1 MEENREERGTE
12 KRPGIHEAGLTV
24 TYRRNLR
31 RSHMYIREQGTVER
45 HEVKMLEGRQVPHLL
60 KVETSVV
67 EGETYYLYD
76 ISGKQQIEDYLSG
89 KKMGYEILWQLLFS
103 IRELCRVLP
112 DYLLR
117 EEGVCLREEYIYMN
131 LEDGSL
137 YFTYLPFWQESLT
150 ESFERY
156 MEGVLRKTD
165 HQDQE
170 ARELAYQVYQMCL
183 VENTSIHKI
192 LEAVTTDKKKE
203 EPGLEKRDKPAA
215 EYFSEE
221 EAEEAVKEKR
231 KLWEQAADRINGS
244 LSSIALFSQLSEQ
257 LEKLLKKEPIHLKH
271 KISGQEKKADKRKK
285 FCSKGGGKKWF
296 RNAGIRSR
304 KEETPHSSFDETS
317 APNRKAFCLSETS
330 AYPAGTGEGKT
341 GEWGMKKEK
350 AEEYTPV
357 HPTEILAVRGGE
369 PVGKLMYQGIHGC
382 QDIFITGDEFLIGKN
397 RQQAQGIIE
406 AQGVSRLHARI
417 SRQEMRYYLEDLNST
432 NGTYLNEVPLEYHQ
446 KKELC
451 RNDRVRFGLEE
462 YLFF

>member
-31 RSHMYIREQGTVER
+31 RSHMYIREQGTVEK

-103 IRELCRVLP
+103 IRELP

-432 NGTYLNEVPLEYHQ
+432 NGTYVNGRCLDANETVAIQPGDEIEIADL
-446 KKELC
+446 KFRLK
-451 RNDRVRFGLEE
+451 
-462 YLFF
+462 